1 MREEGGDLRIH
12 VNLVWIEMKILFG
25 ILYCALC
32 CTRCEV
38 HVILAVHGSGF
49 GSSCFL

>member
-1 MREEGGDLRIH
+1 MNFMIH
-12 VNLVWIEMKILFG
+12 VNLVLIAIKNVFR

-32 CTRCEV
+32 CARCEV

-49 GSSCFL
+49 GC